1 MKNLLLCLIFALSPA
16 VVFAQDAA
24 KPKAE
29 KHSHDETP
37 LGETMDK
44 LNGAWR
50 KLRRQAADA
59 AQNPA
64 SLELLAIVKAAAE
77 KSLTFTPDLAKDVP
91 ADKREKFIAGYQAK
105 MKETI
110 AAFSKLEALLKAGD
124 NPGAVELIAKIATM
138 QKEGHK
144 EYKRPE

>member
-1 MKNLLLCLIFALSPA
+1 MKNLLLCVALAVSPA
-16 VVFAQDAA
+16 LLFAQDAA

-59 AQNPA
+59 AQNA
-64 SLELLAIVKAAAE
+64 SSLELLATVKAAAE
-77 KSLTFTPDLAKDVP
+77 KSLTFTPDLAKDIP
-91 ADKREKFIAGYQAK
+91 ADKRAKFIEGYQTK
-105 MKETI
+105 MKEVI
-110 AAFSKLEALLKAGD
+110 ASFGKLEALLKAGD
-124 NPGAVELIAKIATM
+124 NPGAVELIAKIAAM

>member
-1 MKNLLLCLIFALSPA
+1 MKKLLLCLVIAVSPA
-16 VVFAQDAA
+16 LLFAQDAA

-29 KHSHDETP
+29 KHSHEETP

-64 SLELLAIVKAAAE
+64 SLELLATVKAAAE
-77 KSLTFTPDLAKDVP
+77 KSLTFTPDLAKDIP
-91 ADKREKFIAGYQAK
+91 ADKRDKFIAAYQAK

-110 AAFSKLEALLKAGD
+110 AAFNKLEAFLKAGD
-124 NPGAVELIAKIATM
+124 NAAAVDLIAKIATM

-144 EYKRPE
+144 EFKRPE